1 MNIDQSQIIQ
11 RLRDDDQSALS
22 DVLKEIVPKIMPLL
36 VRKFGGQLSYEDL
49 EEVIGTSLGKLW
61 QRRSR
66 FDSDKGDL
74 EGWFYVICRNT
85 SLDLL
90 RKRAPKVQNV
100 LIVEPAGITSASV
113 EEHKHVAVNA
123 IKELTERE
131 QQVLLPLFNLDGT
144 TAQELSTQLG
154 LSDNAVRQLRF
165 RATKKLKKQLSKI
178 GYTVRRTKIFLS
190 TNGNEKGE

>member
-1 MNIDQSQIIQ
+1 MNIDQSKIIQ

-36 VRKFGGQLSYEDL
+36 VRKFGEQLSYEDL

-100 LIVEPAGITSASV
+100 LIVEPVGTTSVSP
-113 EEHKHVAVNA
+113 EEHKHVALK
-123 IKELTERE
+123 IIQGLSERE
-131 QQVLLPLFNLDGT
+131 QQVLLPLFNRGTDSVLELARQLDIS
-144 TAQELSTQLG
+144 E
-154 LSDNAVRQLRF
+154 NAVRQLRF
-165 RATKKLKKQLSKI
+165 RATQKLKKQLLEI
-178 GYTVRRTKIFLS
+178 EFTVRRSKVVQS
-190 TNGNEKGE
+190 SKGN

>member
-36 VRKFGGQLSYEDL
+36 VRKFGEQLSYEDL

-100 LIVEPAGITSASV
+100 LIVEPVGTTSVSP
-113 EEHKHVAVNA
+113 EEHKHVALK
-123 IKELTERE
+123 IIQGLSERE
-131 QQVLLPLFNLDGT
+131 QQVLLPLFNRGTDSVLELARQLDIS
-144 TAQELSTQLG
+144 E
-154 LSDNAVRQLRF
+154 NAVRQLRF
-165 RATKKLKKQLSKI
+165 RATQKLKKQLLEI
-178 GYTVRRTKIFLS
+178 EFTVRRSKVVQHS
-190 TNGNEKGE
+190 KGN